1 MKFFKYLVVLVVVA
15 SAQIA
20 MGDTLTLVGGYTGN
34 FNLGWMGEGYVNG
47 NWCGDTL
54 LRDTTP
60 DTTISEPD
68 TIRDYFVSGPIN
80 DTIITTKTTLVTD
93 SLTVTTT
100 RISNQKILRDSI
112 DDPMV
117 DIVSI
122 NTTIIDS
129 DLVISCNSNTFL
141 TDTGGPVQG
150 ETYFNFY
157 YKFRNWW
164 AAIPFVFKGWQGL
177 DSSVVNGYTDL
188 LITYKGLL
196 PTHKVS
202 LSFFYGAWGITDSM
216 ANKEER
222 GDGVGTLE
230 ATTEWKTVVIH
241 IPDSVQL
248 YAIGGIN
255 LAIGNISGV
264 DSGQTS
270 EIGNLRVSQISLIS
284 IDSTSSARDIAHK
297 SVIYQDR
304 LFFTPKIK
312 GDVKISVYSLNGA
325 ILSTKT
331 MSVDPS
337 KRYSVRQISKIHSG
351 KDISQVRIVKV
362 KGAGVDMNVK
372 VW

>member
-1 MKFFKYLVVLVVVA
+1 MKVFKYLAVLAVVA
-15 SAQIA
+15 STQIV

-34 FNLGWMGEGYVNG
+34 YNIGWVGEGYVNG
-47 NWCGDTL
+47 HWCGDTL

-68 TIRDYFVSGPIN
+68 TIRDYFVSNPIN
-80 DTIITTKTTLVTD
+80 DTVIITKTTSVTD
-93 SLTVTTT
+93 TLTVTTT
-100 RISNQKILRDSI
+100 RISDQKILRDSI
-112 DDPMV
+112 NDPMV

-129 DLVISCNSNTFL
+129 DIVISCGPNTFL
-141 TDTGGPVQG
+141 ADTGGPVEG

-177 DSSVVNGYTDL
+177 DSNTINGYTDL

-202 LSFFYGAWGITDSM
+202 LGFFYGAWGVTDSM
-216 ANKEER
+216 ANKEGR

-230 ATTEWKTVVIH
+230 ASNEWKTVVIH

-248 YAIGGIN
+248 YAIAGIN
-255 LAIGNISGV
+255 LGIGNIDGV
-264 DSGQTS
+264 EEGQTS
-270 EIGNLRVSQISLIS
+270 EIGNLKVSQIAFIS
-284 IDSTSSARDIAHK
+284 IDSTSSARDIAHRHA
-297 SVIYQDR
+297 IHQDR
-304 LFFTPKIK
+304 SFFTPKTK
-312 GDVKISVYSLNGA
+312 GDIKISVYSLNGA
-325 ILSTKT
+325 VLCAKT

-337 KRYSVRQISKIHSG
+337 KRYSVRQISEIHPG
-351 KDISQVRIVKV
+351 MNQGQVRIVKIQ
-362 KGAGVDMNVK
+362 GAGVDMNVK